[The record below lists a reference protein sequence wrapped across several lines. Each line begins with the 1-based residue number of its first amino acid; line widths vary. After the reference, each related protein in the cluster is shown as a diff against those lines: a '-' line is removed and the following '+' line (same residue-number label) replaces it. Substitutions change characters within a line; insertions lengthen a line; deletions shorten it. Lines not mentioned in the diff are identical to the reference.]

1 MELGL
6 QRDHVLGQHR
16 SGVDRLSN
24 QTQQDVTQVNRRS
37 S

>member
-24 QTQQDVTQVNRRS
+24 QTQQNVTQANRRS